1 MGIRTGVAVV
11 ALVAVVAALIFG
23 YAHRSRL
30 TAAWRHRVMGQ
41 PDVQIAIGKP
51 FPALDLVSPDGT
63 QSRYVPAM
71 GKVTVVNVFATWCP
85 PCRAES
91 PAYALFSKSAAA
103 RGVDIMAIDRAETA
117 PKIDA
122 YRREYDLT
130 FPYLIDEGCSRR
142 ASHAG
147 DDCGGRQR
155 HRSRRHRRTGHRRT
169 PRRSHSTS
177 QTASLSTFYT
187 HICPVVWKYTIT

>member
-1 MGIRTGVAVV
+1 MSVGIRTGVAVV

-51 FPALDLVSPDGT
+51 FPALDLVSPAGT
-63 QSRYVPAM
+63 PSRYVPAM
-71 GKVTVVNVFATWCP
+71 GKVTVINVFATWCP

-122 YRREYDLT
+122 YRREYELT
-130 FPYLIDEGCSRR
+130 FPYLIDNGDTTKDVLGAR
-142 ASHAG
+142 AMPVTIVVDAKGIVRADIAGPVTVERLDGLTAHAKL
-147 DDCGGRQR
+147 
-155 HRSRRHRRTGHRRT
+155 
-169 PRRSHSTS
+169 P
-177 QTASLSTFYT
+177 L
-187 HICPVVWKYTIT
+187 